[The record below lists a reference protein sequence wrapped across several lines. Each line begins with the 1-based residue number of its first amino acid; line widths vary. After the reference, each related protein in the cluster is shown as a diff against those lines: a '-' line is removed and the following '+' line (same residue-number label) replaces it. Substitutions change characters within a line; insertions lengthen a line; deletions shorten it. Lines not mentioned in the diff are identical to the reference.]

1 VRRAQRQWWSAR
13 QQLTANLLA
22 KIGAT
27 LDVSTLAAMIEYR
40 VAARCSRKTAMRAC
54 AGAIL
59 AEAVIA

>member
-13 QQLTANLLA
+13 QQLMA

-27 LDVSTLAAMIEYR
+27 LDVSTLAAKIEYR
-40 VAARCSRKTAMRAC
+40 VAARCSRKTAMCAC

>member
-1 VRRAQRQWWSAR
+1 M
-13 QQLTANLLA
+13 T

-27 LDVSTLAAMIEYR
+27 LDVSTLAAKIEYR
-40 VAARCSRKTAMRAC
+40 VAARCSRKTAMCAC